1 MAAMRSLITR
11 APRSV
16 RPSVFGC
23 VSLDQRRIHH
33 KFDVPKPSI
42 QTAKDMPREYSE
54 MSINI
59 LIPLAVRG
67 NYEARRERLI
77 REIMAVDDVD
87 HDTATSKQQSISSAN
102 RSGNSLYKLPYT
114 VGITL
119 AMVGGIASFP
129 MVFDVNTALW
139 FDENYVTTDVPPP
152 EDLETMLEVGSWT
165 WGWMEPPMGQ
175 LSFFF
180 LCMAWARNQML
191 NIQVKPY
198 TNWMMSRR
206 AESLAAKYP
215 EYDDDIVKDF
225 SESDMFRE

>member
-1 MAAMRSLITR
+1 
-11 APRSV
+11 
-16 RPSVFGC
+16 
-23 VSLDQRRIHH
+23 
-33 KFDVPKPSI
+33 
-42 QTAKDMPREYSE
+42 MPREYSE
-54 MSINI
+54 MSNNI
-59 LIPLAVRG
+59 LVPLAVRG

-77 REIMAVDDVD
+77 REIMEVDGCDREAAEAK
-87 HDTATSKQQSISSAN
+87 HQIISSAN
-102 RSGNSLYKLPYT
+102 RAGNSLYKLPYT

-180 LCMAWARNQML
+180 LCMAWARNQMI

-198 TNWMMSRR
+198 TDWMMNKR
-206 AESLAAKYP
+206 ALSLAAKFSQ
-215 EYDDDIVKDF
+215 YDDDIVKDF
-225 SESDMFRE
+225 SEVDMFRE